1 MCVFVR
7 AGGSGFYKSPPIYIH
22 LTHAFFAL
30 HQWSPT
36 HIISGSSCTHV
47 ASDRCT
53 NQQPSTSIN
62 YHQVSGSHA
71 QIVHIQSWLEQNHL
85 NPPFR
90 LRKAETS
97 FCYWT
102 HAKMQ
107 GSSLMMLITLQYP
120 WPSLWICWSLMRPS
134 CNLCRHPFPRSGF
147 RQSGWAIFQWVTY
160 FRLLWMKQLLSP
172 KLRATR
178 RGAQLRAIARCW
190 NVNTLPA
197 LVANSFPTIQQNQS
211 LGDCKFTASQH
222 RNMPLD
228 HLWESGCLLTQA
240 KWLKTMLD
248 S

>member
-1 MCVFVR
+1 MLF
-7 AGGSGFYKSPPIYIH
+7 
-22 LTHAFFAL
+22 FFAL

-120 WPSLWICWSLMRPS
+120 WPSLWIFWSLMRPS

-160 FRLLWMKQLLSP
+160 FRLLRMKQLLKVGQASARP
-172 KLRATR
+172 LGKPINPVQTLAEERSCERLPVAEMSTR
-178 RGAQLRAIARCW
+178 CRRLLQ
-190 NVNTLPA
+190 
-197 LVANSFPTIQQNQS
+197 
-211 LGDCKFTASQH
+211 TASQRSNKINRWATANSQPH
-222 RNMPLD
+222 NTGMC
-228 HLWESGCLLTQA
+228 HLTTCEKVGALTWPTFSKILQA